1 MNWDNFLSDVYK
13 SCDQILSIEE
23 ISKLLN
29 ISNYEKDNPSSQG
42 KRLIIKRLKLS
53 GKKITGEFIDYDKNF
68 FTGVNV
74 IFADNNKGKSSIF
87 KIIKFALTG
96 DKSSVKKDVYDW
108 IDTILLEFDLN
119 NTTYSVYINLTNTR
133 IRSGL
138 YRSSIDSL
146 IIDENGYIELE
157 DILKNFEANTEIAFK
172 DKMQKF
178 FFEQFSY
185 YNLSWTSST
194 KKSLE
199 LIENNTSWKTYYKS
213 IYLESKD
220 YNVLFLNSEFGSQ
233 NKKVLEMILGLKY
246 TALINSWN
254 KQHDYLQNSINKE
267 IFIEKVQ
274 DGNNQEKNEMVTEL
288 EKLNIKISEMQ
299 EQRKTAFKKTL
310 NIENYK
316 IQSLKLFN
324 LSKEITA
331 LNNQAEQLQKEK
343 LQIEKRINNLTEE
356 LNFGFFF
363 SNLDIKKCP
372 RCEHEIKPER
382 EISEKTNHK
391 CMLCE
396 DPLDAK
402 NEEDEEILTSKINEL
417 SENLTKISAGIER
430 LMENILQKT
439 EAKIR
444 LESSLNKHEQE
455 VQAYSF
461 EDKQIDQL
469 SKLIEKRIELEHKLE
484 KKNTENPNAI
494 FEILDHKLK
503 VINCAI
509 NLLNKLRYKESDN
522 ILKSLCS
529 LISSQLIRFGQKN
542 IDQVTIKDNLEI
554 IFIQNGKENKFS
566 ELNEG
571 EQLRAKIAVVLS
583 LILLDVKYSVGRHP
597 RILIIDSPGKEEVI
611 SKDLISLASI
621 FKEIEDEYKNDLQII
636 IGTALE
642 ELKNASVDYKVD
654 AIEEGKTV
662 F

>member
-23 ISKLLN
+23 ISKILN
-29 ISNYEKDNPSSQG
+29 ISNYEKDNPISQG

-53 GKKITGEFIDYDKNF
+53 GKKITGEVIDYDKNF

-108 IDTILLEFDLN
+108 IDTILFEFDLN

-146 IIDENGYIELE
+146 IINENGYIELE
-157 DILKNFEANTEIAFK
+157 DILINFEANTETAFK
-172 DKMQKF
+172 DKMQNF

-185 YNLSWTSST
+185 YNLTWTSST

-254 KQHDYLQNSINKE
+254 KQSDYLQNSINKKL
-267 IFIEKVQ
+267 FIEKVQ
-274 DGNNQEKNEMVTEL
+274 DGNNQEKNELVTEL

-299 EQRKTAFKKTL
+299 EQRKTTFKKTL

-324 LSKEITA
+324 LAKEITA
-331 LNNQAEQLQKEK
+331 LNNQVGQLQKEK
-343 LQIEKRINNLTEE
+343 LQIEKRITNLTEE

-372 RCEHEIKPER
+372 RCEHEIKPSR

-396 DPLDAK
+396 DPLDPK

-417 SENLTKISAGIER
+417 SENLAKISAGIER
-430 LMENILQKT
+430 LMENIIQKT
-439 EAKIR
+439 EAKIH

-455 VQAYSF
+455 VQDYSF

-469 SKLIEKRIELEHKLE
+469 SKLIEKRIEIEHKLV
-484 KKNTENPNAI
+484 KKNTENPDAT

-611 SKDLISLASI
+611 SNDLISLASI

-642 ELKNASVDYKVD
+642 ELKNASVDYKID
-654 AIEEGKTV
+654 AKDEGKTI